1 MKRAVLM
8 SLLAAVMAFGVAPP
22 QLRAKEDDAAGVRL
36 TDNQIKLIGLQTT
49 VVERGKIT
57 NDIVLNGEVTPD
69 QDRTIDV
76 VARVGGQVREVPR
89 QLGDAVRAG
98 ATLAVIESTEIT
110 QAEAAY
116 HVALSKAEL
125 ARSQLAREGGL
136 RKQKISS
143 EQDYQAARQAATE
156 AEIELQAAARKLTLL
171 GIDLKSLGSATPAD
185 RGLVRV
191 PITAPIDGTLI
202 EKHVAVG
209 NQVTDSTAL
218 FRIANLDRVWVIAS
232 VFEKNMGQVA
242 LGQTAKVTLAAYPGR
257 EFEGQVTWISDLVD
271 EKTRTLKLRIEVD
284 NKDRALRPGS
294 FARVKLST
302 ASLHEVV
309 AVPVDAVQRQKSESI
324 VFVDEGNGL
333 FKRREVAVGAR
344 SRETVE
350 ILFGLEP
357 GERVVTSG
365 AFTLKSELGK
375 AGFEAGHGH

>member
-1 MKRAVLM
+1 MKRAALM
-8 SLLAAVMAFGVAPP
+8 SLLATVMAFGVAPL
-22 QLRAKEDDAAGVRL
+22 QLHAKEDDAAGVRL
-36 TDNQIKLIGLQTT
+36 TDNQIKLIGLKTT
-49 VVERGKIT
+49 VVQRGKIT

-76 VARVGGQVREVPR
+76 VARIGGQVREVPR

-98 ATLAVIESTEIT
+98 ATLAVVESTEIT

-125 ARSQLAREGGL
+125 ARSQLARENGL
-136 RKQKISS
+136 RRQKVSS

-171 GIDLKSLGSATPAD
+171 GIDLKSLSSATPAD

-202 EKHVAVG
+202 EKHVAIG

-232 VFEKNMGQVA
+232 VFERNMGQVA

-302 ASLHEVV
+302 APLHEVV

-357 GERVVTSG
+357 GERVVTNG

>member
-1 MKRAVLM
+1 MKRTVLM
-8 SLLAAVMAFGVAPP
+8 PVLAAVMAFGVASP
-22 QLRAKEDDAAGVRL
+22 QLRAKEDDAAGVHL
-36 TDNQIKLIGLQTT
+36 TENQIKLIGLQTT

-98 ATLAVIESTEIT
+98 ATLAVIESTEIA

-125 ARSQLAREGGL
+125 ARSQLARENGL
-136 RKQKISS
+136 RRQKISS
-143 EQDYQAARQAATE
+143 EQEYQAARQAATE
-156 AEIELQAAARKLTLL
+156 TEIELQAAARKLTLL

-191 PITAPIDGTLI
+191 PIIAPIDGTLI

-232 VFEKNMGQVA
+232 AFEKNMGQVA

-257 EFEGQVTWISDLVD
+257 EFEGKVTWISDLVD

-302 ASLHEVV
+302 APLHEVV

-357 GERVVTSG
+357 GERVVTNG

>member
-1 MKRAVLM
+1 MKRAALM
-8 SLLAAVMAFGVAPP
+8 SLLATVMAFGVAPL
-22 QLRAKEDDAAGVRL
+22 QLHAKEDDAAGVRL
-36 TDNQIKLIGLQTT
+36 TDNQIKLIGLKTT
-49 VVERGKIT
+49 VVQRGKIT

-76 VARVGGQVREVPR
+76 VARIGGQVREVPR

-98 ATLAVIESTEIT
+98 ATLAVVESTEIT

-125 ARSQLAREGGL
+125 ARSQLARENGL
-136 RKQKISS
+136 RRQKVSS

-171 GIDLKSLGSATPAD
+171 GIDLKSLSSATPAD

-202 EKHVAVG
+202 EKHVAIG

-232 VFEKNMGQVA
+232 VFERNMGQVA

-302 ASLHEVV
+302 APLHEVV

-350 ILFGLEP
+350 ILFGREP
-357 GERVVTSG
+357 GERVVTNG